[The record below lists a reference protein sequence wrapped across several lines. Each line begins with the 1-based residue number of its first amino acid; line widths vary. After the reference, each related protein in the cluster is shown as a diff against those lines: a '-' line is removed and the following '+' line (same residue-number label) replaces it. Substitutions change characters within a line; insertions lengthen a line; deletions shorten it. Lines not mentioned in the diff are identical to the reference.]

1 LDRFGF
7 RNTLRIWTGI
17 TAATS
22 TLAVWLVPTHPSRT
36 TQETPHRAGEVP
48 WHFLRHST
56 IYVQGIATMLQ
67 SAGYGIPQTYFN
79 TYAHEAA
86 KLSQTTA
93 TLLLTLFNVPGIVA
107 STFFG
112 YLTTNRYFAVSA
124 TTATVISGVSSSL
137 SAFLL
142 WGLTSPGS
150 MALLVL
156 FSVTFGFFAG
166 GYSATWGGI
175 INEMER
181 EAARRNEAIDT
192 GIVYGLL
199 NGARGLGYV
208 TGGLAGV
215 PLLKSGVVGTEG
227 RFGYGTNYG
236 PLILFTGLSSIFGGW
251 GFLWKGLKPLPPT
264 HRQSTLGAADSM
276 SP

>member
-1 LDRFGF
+1 
-7 RNTLRIWTGI
+7 
-17 TAATS
+17 
-22 TLAVWLVPTHPSRT
+22 
-36 TQETPHRAGEVP
+36 
-48 WHFLRHST
+48 
-56 IYVQGIATMLQ
+56 MLQ